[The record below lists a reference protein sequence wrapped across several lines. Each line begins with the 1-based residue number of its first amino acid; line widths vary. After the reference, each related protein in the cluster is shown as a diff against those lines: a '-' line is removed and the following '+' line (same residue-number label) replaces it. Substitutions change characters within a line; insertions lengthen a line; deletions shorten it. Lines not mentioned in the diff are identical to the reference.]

1 MNDMNA
7 VVLTDDQKARE
18 HSFLVAIVLD
28 IAIVVAM
35 VTVSIVG
42 GSFTLLAE
50 TLRCILGLLPEW
62 FAFGV
67 LRRIH
72 RGVLVDLDYGTG
84 KLEQVANLVIGAT
97 MLLASAWIVV
107 GSLKILS
114 GERELGT
121 PIGLAAAAV
130 VGFINLYINV
140 IAWDAIRRLPG
151 VLDSTILKAQLTL
164 RRTKL
169 LSSVIIS
176 VDLTVAALST
186 DPVVVAFADAVGSMW
201 VAGYMTVIGIQALR
215 GSLPDLLDFSA
226 GKSIEEAVGR
236 SLIRH
241 SADYKGLQRV
251 RTRRSSHTAFVEIA
265 LEFEPGLTMAEVDRR
280 IAALKATMREE
291 VGEAEVSV
299 LASASGRSVP

>member
-1 MNDMNA
+1 MSEL
-7 VVLTDDQKARE
+7 VLTNEQKGRE
-18 HSFLVAIVLD
+18 QSFLVAIVLD

-35 VTVSIVG
+35 VIVAIVG

-84 KLEQVANLVIGAT
+84 KLEQVASLAIGAA
-97 MLLASAWIVV
+97 MLLASAWIVA

-121 PIGLAAAAV
+121 PMGLAAAAV
-130 VGFINLYINV
+130 VGMINLYLNV
-140 IAWDAIRRLPG
+140 VAWDGVRRLPG
-151 VLDSTILKAQLTL
+151 VRDSTIMNAQLTL
-164 RRTKL
+164 RWTKL
-169 LSSVIIS
+169 LASIIIS
-176 VDLTVAALST
+176 VDLTIAALST
-186 DPVVVAFADAVGSMW
+186 DPVIVAVADAVGSLL
-201 VAGYMTVIGIQALR
+201 VACYMALIAIQALR

-226 GKSIEEAVGR
+226 GQSIKDAVDR
-236 SLIRH
+236 SLALH
-241 SADYKGLQRV
+241 AADYSQLQRV

-265 LEFEPGLTMAEVDRR
+265 LKFEPGLSMAEVDRR
-280 IAALKATMREE
+280 VAALKATMRQE

-299 LASASGRSVP
+299 LASAAPR

>member
-1 MNDMNA
+1 MSDVIG
-7 VVLTDDQKARE
+7 VVLTDEQEARE
-18 HSFLVAIVLD
+18 RSFLVAIVLD

-97 MLLASAWIVV
+97 MLLASGWIVV

-130 VGFINLYINV
+130 VGFVNLYINV
-140 IAWDAIRRLPG
+140 VAWDAIRRLPG
-151 VLDSTILKAQLTL
+151 VLDSTILHAQLTL

-176 VDLTVAALST
+176 TDLTVAALST

-201 VAGYMTVIGIQALR
+201 VAVYMTVIAIKALR
-215 GSLPDLLDFSA
+215 VSLPDLLDFSA
-226 GKSIEEAVGR
+226 GEAVHQGVNR
-236 SLIRH
+236 GLAKH
-241 SADYKGLQRV
+241 AGDYTQLQRV

-265 LEFEPGLTMAEVDRR
+265 LEFEPGLSMAEVDRR
-280 IAALKATMREE
+280 IAALKTTMREE

-299 LASASGRSVP
+299 LASAQTHDAL

>member
-1 MNDMNA
+1 VTG
-7 VVLTDDQKARE
+7 VVLTGEQKSRE

-28 IAIVVAM
+28 IAIVIAM

-50 TLRCILGLLPEW
+50 TLRAILGLLPEW

-72 RGVLVDLDYGTG
+72 RGSLVDLDYGTG

-97 MLLASAWIVV
+97 MLLAAGWVV
-107 GSLKILS
+107 IGAMQILS
-114 GERELGT
+114 GNRELGP

-140 IAWDAIRRLPG
+140 VAWDAIRRIPG
-151 VLDSTILKAQLTL
+151 VHDSTILEAQLTL

-169 LSSVIIS
+169 LASVIIS
-176 VDLTVAALST
+176 ADLTVAALST
-186 DPVVVAFADAVGSMW
+186 DPVVVAVADAVGSMW
-201 VAGYMTVIGIQALR
+201 VAGYMIVIAFHALR
-215 GSLPDLLDFSA
+215 GSLPDLLDYSA
-226 GKSIEEAVGR
+226 GKSIQEAVDR
-236 SLIRH
+236 SLARH
-241 SADYKGLQRV
+241 AADYTQLQRV

-265 LEFEPGLTMAEVDRR
+265 LEFEPGLSMAEVDRR
-280 IAALKATMREE
+280 IAALKTTMREE

-299 LASASGRSVP
+299 LASAAGR